1 MTTQTNSPINLDRLI
16 DAARNQFSEADITL
30 AATRALEGLPK
41 STTRK
46 KANLTLGA
54 FGRYAL
60 GLVGL
65 VIASLLVGPHWF
77 SDSSGAALAK
87 ALRWFDSYSNMY
99 VHFIMPP
106 MDGMQPSVETWRD
119 RSGYERQ
126 RLVMGEFEST
136 TIFDTSN
143 AIAYTLLDEK
153 HFTKRALTKEEIAA
167 GSTPGAVFLEG
178 LISFEGEA
186 VPLNEERIEDER
198 PLQGMKLISDEV
210 PPVER
215 ILWVD
220 RETKMPVRFIVDAP
234 ELGEHVFEMDF
245 NRDLPD
251 DFFEVPD
258 GYTELQDEDFL
269 QE

>member
-1 MTTQTNSPINLDRLI
+1 MTTQTNSPIDLDRLI
-16 DAARNQFSEADITL
+16 DAARNQFSETDVTQ
-30 AATRALEGLPK
+30 AANRAIERLPK
-41 STTRK
+41 STARK
-46 KANLTLGA
+46 DTNLTLGT

-60 GLVGL
+60 GLIGL

-87 ALRWFDSYSNMY
+87 ALRWFESYSNMY
-99 VHFIMPP
+99 VRFIMPP

-136 TIFDTSN
+136 TIFDASSG
-143 AIAYTLLDEK
+143 IAYTLLDER
-153 HFTKRALTKEEIAA
+153 HFTKRTLTEEEIAA

-186 VPLNEERIEDER
+186 VPIDEELVEDGR
-198 PLQGMKLISDEV
+198 SLQGMELISGEV
-210 PPVER
+210 PPVEKT
-215 ILWVD
+215 LWVD
-220 RETKMPVRFIVDAP
+220 RETKMPVRFIVDVP
-234 ELGEHVFEMDF
+234 ELGTHVFEMDF
-245 NRDLPD
+245 NSELPD
-251 DFFEVPD
+251 DFFDVPD
-258 GYTELQDEDFL
+258 GYIELQDEDFL